1 MYFFDKKTMYLV
13 WNMQEGQAR
22 GVGTVKFLAMD
33 EICRIEVV
41 ITGCGK
47 VQGTYPVYVLSGD
60 MQSLL
65 GEIALNKGK
74 GNLYIKCGTNT
85 LGHKA
90 FPYRQVTGL
99 HIDLK
104 TEGYLEQKWLPM
116 LDSVPKKNSARE
128 ESVREQRNVLED
140 KTVQN
145 ESGKKLKRGE
155 EEKVR
160 QGTEKRQRMLEEE
173 KVRQGNEKQRRM
185 REEKVRQRTEKQ
197 QRMPGEEKVRQ
208 EIEKQRRIPEEEENW
223 LNAAAERKE
232 KRMTKTTAEPKR
244 EAQEEPIAPMSEISE
259 EPETKQQIKK
269 ASDEVKPPEKNT
281 MTLHP
286 NKWQQLCA
294 IYPVVHPFR
303 DGRAYLSIEPRDFVV
318 LQERYQPM
326 VQNSFLLHGFYHYRH
341 LLLGRHQQGKNVQY
355 YLGVPGVFYEKEKA
369 AALFY
374 GFESFEGEVTPS
386 KEGSFGYYMKRVQI

>member
-33 EICRIEVV
+33 KVCRIEVV

-47 VQGTYPVYVLSGD
+47 IQGTYPVYILSGD

-65 GEIALNKGK
+65 GEITLNKGR
-74 GNLYIKCGTNT
+74 GNLYIKCGTDA

-104 TEGYLEQKWLPM
+104 TEGYLEQRWLPM
-116 LDSVPKKNSARE
+116 QEDIAAVKKPEEKIKKESKVVEEAEKIKE
-128 ESVREQRNVLED
+128 ESEVVEEVE
-140 KTVQN
+140 KT
-145 ESGKKLKRGE
+145 
-155 EEKVR
+155 
-160 QGTEKRQRMLEEE
+160 
-173 KVRQGNEKQRRM
+173 
-185 REEKVRQRTEKQ
+185 
-197 QRMPGEEKVRQ
+197 
-208 EIEKQRRIPEEEENW
+208 
-223 LNAAAERKE
+223 
-232 KRMTKTTAEPKR
+232 
-244 EAQEEPIAPMSEISE
+244 
-259 EPETKQQIKK
+259 QQIKK
-269 ASDEVKPPEKNT
+269 SADEAKPPEKNT
-281 MTLHP
+281 MALYP

-294 IYPVVHPFR
+294 IYPVVHPFQ

-326 VQNSFLLHGFYHYRH
+326 VQNSFLLHGFYYYRH
-341 LLLGRHQQGKNVQY
+341 LLLGRHRHGKSVQY

-374 GFESFEGEVTPS
+374 GFESFEGAVTPA